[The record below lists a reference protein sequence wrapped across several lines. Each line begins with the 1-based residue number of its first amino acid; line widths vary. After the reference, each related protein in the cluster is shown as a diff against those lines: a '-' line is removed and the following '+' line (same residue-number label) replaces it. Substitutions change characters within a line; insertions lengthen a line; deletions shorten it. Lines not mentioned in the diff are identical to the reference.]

1 MCHLGHNKAGFS
13 KRSDTRHEQY
23 IFLSPT
29 FPPWTRKLISS
40 HCFFFSS
47 FFSVFLYMN
56 LIEGGIVK
64 STVCLCRENLGFS
77 RTAQIHMDRFI
88 PNSFSFAPFSH
99 IFFKNLIFFL
109 SSSVGPGNTSRTM
122 QSVYP
127 PPPPPPPAS
136 CNTFIH
142 YFCFE
147 WLHHVQLC
155 PSQTRS
161 HSR

>member
-40 HCFFFSS
+40 HCFSSS
-47 FFSVFLYMN
+47 FFFRFSLHELNWRRDSQINSLSLPGKPWLQPDRPNPHGQIYPQLL
-56 LIEGGIVK
+56 LIC
-64 STVCLCRENLGFS
+64 TV
-77 RTAQIHMDRFI
+77 
-88 PNSFSFAPFSH
+88 FSH
-99 IFFKNLIFFL
+99 LLQELDFFL

-155 PSQTRS
+155 PSQNRS